1 MLAAGP
7 PGGADDGR
15 ERERLR
21 ADNGCKAMRLFPL
34 ALFVVS
40 LNAFALERDL
50 VVGSEGPHP
59 WSLLER
65 AEGTRTETGWRGL
78 PDLVLADA
86 SYSPTAD
93 TELLLHFDT
102 IPPSDAAGRYTV
114 TRPGD
119 ARLSTTVTA
128 FGTGSAA
135 FEGGTPIVI
144 EPLRATGGAR
154 AAGGVSEGFLGT
166 GDFSIELWLDPLH
179 LGEGET
185 VFAWSAQQAR
195 DGAIRS
201 QAVTC
206 RVRKRTLEWTV
217 AGAFLSPRTFALKGL
232 TPLTPSRWTHH
243 LLRYEA
249 ATGLL
254 EYLAGGTSEA
264 VTYATDTG
272 HDGGSVLPLVA
283 DAGGRL
289 LIGDGLTGLLDEMR
303 VSHDF
308 VEHPRLARY
317 DTKAATAV
325 TVPLDLGRSGS
336 RLVRIEAVSATPGA
350 SAIELTYRVS
360 EDPSFRGD
368 EGWIPFTPAAP
379 LDAQAPR
386 GRFVQIRADLMSD
399 GSVSPRLSR
408 VRIVYEPNL
417 PPPPP
422 ARVLAQA
429 GDGSIKLSWRRVY
442 DGDVAGYLV
451 CYGMEPGAY
460 SGADSAAGAS
470 PVDAGNVT
478 TFTLTGLAN
487 GRLYYIAVVAYDDTP
502 SRQQSV
508 FSTEVTA
515 RPSPRAAAQ
524 AGASPAAGSGGSPPS
539 GAGR

>member
-1 MLAAGP
+1 
-7 PGGADDGR
+7 
-15 ERERLR
+15 
-21 ADNGCKAMRLFPL
+21 MRLFPL

-40 LNAFALERDL
+40 VNAFALERDL

-86 SYSPTAD
+86 SYATAAD

-102 IPPSDAAGRYTV
+102 VPPSDAAGRYSV

-119 ARLSTTVTA
+119 ARLSTAVTA

-135 FEGGTPIVI
+135 FEGGAPIVI
-144 EPLRATGGAR
+144 EPLPRG
-154 AAGGVSEGFLGT
+154 AGGRSAPGGRSEGFLGT
-166 GDFSIELWLDPLH
+166 GDFSVELWLDPLH
-179 LGEGET
+179 LGDGET
-185 VFAWSAQQAR
+185 VLAWSAQQAR

-201 QAVTC
+201 QSVTC
-206 RVRKRTLEWTV
+206 RVRKRTLEWSV
-217 AGAFLSPRTFALKGL
+217 AGAFLSDRTFTLKGL

-254 EYLAGGTSEA
+254 EYLVDGTSEA

-289 LIGDGLTGLLDEMR
+289 LIGGGLTGLLDELR
-303 VSHDF
+303 VSHRF
-308 VEHPRLARY
+308 VEHPQLRRY
-317 DTKAATAV
+317 DTNAATV
-325 TVPLDLGRSGS
+325 MTVPLDLGQSGC

-350 SAIELTYRVS
+350 SAIELAYRIS

-368 EGWIPFTPAAP
+368 EAWTPFTPAAP
-379 LDAQAPR
+379 LDAQAPS
-386 GRFVQIRADLMSD
+386 GRFLQIRADLMSD

-408 VRIVYEPNL
+408 LRIVYEPNL

-429 GDGSIKLSWRRVY
+429 GDGSITLSWRRVY
-442 DGDVAGYLV
+442 AEDLAGYFV
-451 CYGMEPGAY
+451 YYGTEPGVY
-460 SGADSAAGAS
+460 SGEDSAAGAS

-478 TFTLTGLAN
+478 TFTLTGLTN
-487 GRLYYIAVVAYDDTP
+487 GRLYYIAVAAYDDTP

-515 RPSPRAAAQ
+515 RPSPRAAVRPPPSEA
-524 AGASPAAGSGGSPPS
+524 SPPS
-539 GAGR
+539 GGGR